1 MFGRVLVAA
10 ITGLLVWKYREPI
23 SEYVRGNAGPARET
37 ADRLLRT
44 VQERSEAFLDQA
56 KGQISSRLE
65 STRERVRGG
74 TLVPGDGGPT
84 G

>member
-10 ITGLLVWKYREPI
+10 ITGLLVWKYRQPI
-23 SEYVRGNAGPARET
+23 TEYVRGNAGPARET
-37 ADRLLRT
+37 ADRVLRI
-44 VQERSEAFLDQA
+44 VQQRSEALLDQA
-56 KGQISSRLE
+56 KEQISSGLE

-74 TLVPGDGGPT
+74 ALVPGDGRPT

>member
-23 SEYVRGNAGPARET
+23 GEYVRGNAGPARET

-44 VQERSEAFLDQA
+44 VQERSETFLDQA
-56 KGQISSRLE
+56 KEQISSRLE

-74 TLVPGDGGPT
+74 APVPDAGRPT